1 MDSLHQP
8 GSGQNANQDA
18 LKQALDR
25 MWIQFLPLM
34 MERVGIL
41 ETTAAAVAANHLST
55 EQREAAHGA
64 AHKLAGA
71 LRTFGL
77 NEGTLLAR
85 EAESLCLS
93 DAVRPV
99 PSAERLTQIATELRI
114 LIESR
119 K

>member
-1 MDSLHQP
+1 MTSAASPTLAWRRSSSSPLTRSRWRPRSPMRWAGNRRAHFMDSLHQP

-71 LRTFGL
+71 LGTF
-77 NEGTLLAR
+77 
-85 EAESLCLS
+85 
-93 DAVRPV
+93 
-99 PSAERLTQIATELRI
+99 
-114 LIESR
+114 
-119 K
+119 

>member
-8 GSGQNANQDA
+8 GQNA

-34 MERVGIL
+34 LERVGIL
-41 ETTAAAVAANHLST
+41 ETAASAVAADQISP
-55 EQREAAHGA
+55 EQREAAHHA

-71 LRTFGL
+71 LGTFGL
-77 NEGTLLAR
+77 SEGTLLAR
-85 EAESLCLS
+85 EGESIYFS
-93 DAVRPV
+93 DADPLSPEAGRL
-99 PSAERLTQIATELRI
+99 AEIAARLRV